1 MAEVAGSVVEDGL
14 AEGGVAVELG
24 HDVGVIGMGLG
35 VANVEDALLVG
46 EGWEGRVGRRLLCEI
61 LYNYTKSTKR
71 IAYNAHASASTCS
84 KNINGKQYLPDST
97 RHWTRPASRPPASR
111 HRPS

>member
-14 AEGGVAVELG
+14 AEGDVVVELG

-46 EGWEGRVGRRLLCEI
+46 EGWEGRQEI
-61 LYNYTKSTKR
+61 TV
-71 IAYNAHASASTCS
+71 
-84 KNINGKQYLPDST
+84 
-97 RHWTRPASRPPASR
+97 
-111 HRPS
+111 